1 MTLPSYRPIKGG
13 GAFPAL
19 EHLLMTASL
28 TVKTLT
34 KASLSANEAASF
46 LPLAAQ
52 AAINGKAEIDTAKAK
67 GAAALA
73 VMVAGFASDDV
84 TIDQWSF
91 DITVKGAVHEHVPC
105 MGIEEFGR
113 EDLAWVRNGEGKV
126 SRDAQGA
133 YKAGFLASFFNL
145 TEPNAAVW
153 TMASKA
159 VPIARRIRA
168 EGMVATIENGALKLS
183 GGEGAGAEALRAAKS
198 LAAMGKIAKGETGT
212 NRDTPNNDKGEEGE
226 DVARGAT
233 PTEVLAVAAR
243 LIEAVANGE
252 EALSN
257 AAASFA
263 RKIAAIIAANPE
275 AFAEA

>member
-1 MTLPSYRPIKGG
+1 
-13 GAFPAL
+13 
-19 EHLLMTASL
+19 MTASL

-84 TIDQWSF
+84 TSLEWTF

-105 MGIEEFGR
+105 NGVDEFGR

-133 YKAGFLASFFNL
+133 YKAAVLSTFFNL
-145 TEPNAAVW
+145 SEPNAAVW
-153 TMASKA
+153 TMVSKA
-159 VPIARRIRA
+159 VPIAKRIRA

-183 GGEGAGAEALRAAKS
+183 GGEGEGAEAMRAAKS
-198 LAAMGKIAKGETGT
+198 LAAMGKVAKGETGT
-212 NRDTPNNDKGEEGE
+212 NRDAPQNDKGEEGE

-243 LIEAVANGE
+243 LVEAVANGE

>member
-1 MTLPSYRPIKGG
+1 
-13 GAFPAL
+13 
-19 EHLLMTASL
+19 MTASL
-28 TVKTLT
+28 TANTLV

-52 AAINGKAEIDTAKAK
+52 AAIKGKAEIDTAKAK

-84 TIDQWSF
+84 ADDQWSF

-113 EDLAWVRNGEGKV
+113 EDLAWMRNGDGKV

-133 YKAGFLASFFNL
+133 YKAGLLASFFNL

-153 TMASKA
+153 TMVSKA
-159 VPIARRIRA
+159 VPIAKCIRA
-168 EGMVATIENGALKLS
+168 EGMVATIENGILKLA
-183 GGEGAGAEALRAAKS
+183 GGEGASAEKMREAKS
-198 LAAMGKIAKGETGT
+198 LSALAKVVKGETGT
-212 NRDTPNNDKGEEGE
+212 NRDAPQNDKSEGE
-226 DVARGAT
+226 GEGDTRVAT
-233 PTEVLAVAAR
+233 PAEILALAAR
-243 LIEAVANGE
+243 LVEGAAKGE

-257 AAASFA
+257 AALSFA
-263 RKIAAIIAANPE
+263 RKIAALVAANPE

>member
-1 MTLPSYRPIKGG
+1 
-13 GAFPAL
+13 
-19 EHLLMTASL
+19 MTASL

-113 EDLAWVRNGEGKV
+113 DDLAWVRNGEGKV

-168 EGMVATIENGALKLS
+168 EGMTATIENGELKLS
-183 GGEGAGAEALRAAKS
+183 GGEGAGAEAMRAAKS
-198 LAAMGKIAKGETGT
+198 LAAMGKVAKGETGS
-212 NRDTPNNDKGEEGE
+212 NRDAPQNDKGEEGE
-226 DVARGAT
+226 GEARIAT
-233 PTEVLAVAAR
+233 PAEILALAAR
-243 LIEAVANGE
+243 LVEGAANGE

-257 AAASFA
+257 AALSFA
-263 RKIAAIIAANPE
+263 RKIAALVAANPE

>member
-1 MTLPSYRPIKGG
+1 MTMPSYRPIKGG

-19 EHLLMTASL
+19 EHLPMTASL

-159 VPIARRIRA
+159 VPIAKRIRA
-168 EGMVATIENGALKLS
+168 EGMTATIENGALKLS
-183 GGEGAGAEALRAAKS
+183 GGEGAGAEAMRAAKS
-198 LAAMGKIAKGETGT
+198 LAAMGKVAKGETGT
-212 NRDTPNNDKGEEGE
+212 NRDAPNNDKGEGE
-226 DVARGAT
+226 EASRVAT

>member
-1 MTLPSYRPIKGG
+1 MN
-13 GAFPAL
+13 
-19 EHLLMTASL
+19 ASL
-28 TVKTLT
+28 TVKTIT

-46 LPLAAQ
+46 LPLAAE
-52 AAINGKAEIDTAKAK
+52 AAIKGKAEIDTAKAK

-73 VMVAGFASDDV
+73 VMVAGFSSDDV
-84 TIDQWSF
+84 AIDQWSF

-126 SRDAQGA
+126 SRDAQGS

-153 TMASKA
+153 TMVSKA

-168 EGMVATIENGALKLS
+168 EGMVATIEDGALKLS
-183 GGEGAGAEALRAAKS
+183 GGEGEGAEAMRAAKS
-198 LAAMGKIAKGETGT
+198 LAAMGKVAKGETGT
-212 NRDTPNNDKGEEGE
+212 NRDAPQNDKGGEGEGE

-263 RKIAAIIAANPE
+263 RKIAALVAANPE

>member
-1 MTLPSYRPIKGG
+1 
-13 GAFPAL
+13 
-19 EHLLMTASL
+19 MTA
-28 TVKTLT
+28 TLT
-34 KASLSANEAASF
+34 ANTLVKASLSANEAASF

-52 AAINGKAEIDTAKAK
+52 AAIKGKAEIDTAKAK

-73 VMVAGFASDDV
+73 VMVAGFASEDV
-84 TIDQWSF
+84 SIDQWSF

-113 EDLAWVRNGEGKV
+113 DDLPWMRNGEGKV
-126 SRDAQGA
+126 SRDAQGS
-133 YKAGFLASFFNL
+133 YKAGLLASFFNL

-153 TMASKA
+153 TMVSKA
-159 VPIARRIRA
+159 VPMARAIRA
-168 EGMVATIENGALKLS
+168 EGMVATIENGVLKVT
-183 GGEGAGAEALRAAKS
+183 GGEGAGAEKMREAKS
-198 LAAMGKIAKGETGT
+198 LSALAKVVKGETGT
-212 NRDTPNNDKGEEGE
+212 NRDAPQNDTGEGEEGSR
-226 DVARGAT
+226 VAT

-263 RKIAAIIAANPE
+263 RKIAALVAANPE

>member
-1 MTLPSYRPIKGG
+1 
-13 GAFPAL
+13 
-19 EHLLMTASL
+19 MTASL
-28 TVKTLT
+28 TVKTIT

-73 VMVAGFASDDV
+73 VMVAGFSSDDV
-84 TIDQWSF
+84 TDDQWSF

-113 EDLAWVRNGEGKV
+113 DDLAWMRNGEGKV

-133 YKAGFLASFFNL
+133 YKAGLLVSFFNL

-153 TMASKA
+153 TMVSKA

-168 EGMVATIENGALKLS
+168 EGMTATIENGELKLS
-183 GGEGAGAEALRAAKS
+183 GGEGPGADAMRAAKS
-198 LAAMGKIAKGETGT
+198 LAAMAKVAKGETGS
-212 NRDTPNNDKGEEGE
+212 NRDAPQNDKGGEGE
-226 DVARGAT
+226 GEARIAT
-233 PTEVLAVAAR
+233 PAEILALAAR
-243 LIEAVANGE
+243 LVKGAANGK

-257 AAASFA
+257 AALSFA
-263 RKIAAIIAANPE
+263 REIAALVAANPE

>member
-1 MTLPSYRPIKGG
+1 
-13 GAFPAL
+13 
-19 EHLLMTASL
+19 MTASL
-28 TVKTLT
+28 TANTLV

-52 AAINGKAEIDTAKAK
+52 AAIKGKAEIDTAKAK

-84 TIDQWSF
+84 AIDQWSF

-113 EDLAWVRNGEGKV
+113 DDLPWMRNGEGKV
-126 SRDAQGA
+126 SRDAQGS
-133 YKAGFLASFFNL
+133 YKAGLLASFFNL

-153 TMASKA
+153 TMVSKA
-159 VPIARRIRA
+159 VPIAKRIRA
-168 EGMVATIENGALKLS
+168 EGMVATIENGVLKLT
-183 GGEGAGAEALRAAKS
+183 GGEGAEAEKMREAKS
-198 LAAMGKIAKGETGT
+198 LAALAKIAKGETGT
-212 NRDTPNNDKGEEGE
+212 NRDAPQNDKGEGEGE
-226 DVARGAT
+226 GEGETRVAT
-233 PTEVLAVAAR
+233 PAEILALAAR
-243 LIEAVANGE
+243 LVEGAAKGE

-257 AAASFA
+257 AALSFA
-263 RKIAAIIAANPE
+263 RKIAALVAANPE